1 MRHPDGWRGVVQ
13 PHRLVWRRQRQIR
26 RKTCLR
32 HRRHPTSLLIS
43 DLFTYN
49 RVAHKGLATDCLS
62 RQLEPVAIAICQG
75 ASNGTTRHWMAKMA
89 ERPRKILICSCEDT
103 IPLDGARVERACRG
117 ADVVRG
123 RQLCRAELDRV
134 RDAAAGGQ
142 PIAVACTQEA
152 PLFSEQGHETAMTFV
167 NIRET
172 AGWSKDAKTAGP
184 KIAALIAAAG
194 EVMPDVP
201 VVSLTSAGSTL
212 LYGKDERVVEAA
224 RLLKDHL
231 DVTVLVGK
239 DDAILPPSTT
249 EFPLLKGTIRTAS
262 GHLGAFKLRVD
273 NYAAP
278 APSSR
283 DRLNFAAPRDDVELQ
298 SDVLID
304 LSGGAPL
311 FSSPDLRDGYLRADP
326 RDAAAVLRTVLKARD
341 LSGTFEKPRYIAFT
355 EYLCAHSR
363 SNIVGCHRCLDL
375 CPTGAIT
382 PNGDHVAIDA
392 QICAGCGQCAAACP
406 TGAAGY
412 ALPPA
417 DSLLRKLR
425 VLLAAFLETGGVQP
439 VLLFHDA
446 DHGRPLIE
454 ALARYGDGL
463 PANVLP
469 VEVNEI
475 TQLGLETLAAAFA
488 YGATAVRFLLRAK
501 PRHDVSGV
509 NKTIAFG
516 QTIVAGLGFD
526 GPRIASIET
535 DDPEVLGQMLRAI
548 DVVGAVGRPAT
559 FVAVGKKR
567 EVLQLALRELHAA
580 APAPVDVI
588 ALPEGAPFGK
598 VDVNVDGCTLCLS
611 CVSACPTGAL
621 ADDPER
627 PMLRFTEDACVQCG
641 LCRATCPEKVITLV
655 PQIDFRAA
663 TASSHVV
670 KQEDPFLCIR
680 CGTPFGVKSTVE
692 RVAAKLEGKHWMYKD
707 SKHRLDLVKMCADCR
722 VQVTAEENFDPF
734 GAPQRPRLRTTE
746 DYLRARQEK
755 GES

>member
-1 MRHPDGWRGVVQ
+1 
-13 PHRLVWRRQRQIR
+13 
-26 RKTCLR
+26 
-32 HRRHPTSLLIS
+32 
-43 DLFTYN
+43 
-49 RVAHKGLATDCLS
+49 VAHKGLATELS
-62 RQLEPVAIAICQG
+62 VARQLEPVAIGICQG
-75 ASNGTTRHWMAKMA
+75 LSSGTTRHWMAKMA

-103 IPLDGARVERACRG
+103 IPLDGTRVERACRG

-134 RDAAAGGQ
+134 RDAAGAGQ
-142 PIAVACTQEA
+142 AIVVACTQEA
-152 PLFSEQGHETAMTFV
+152 SLLGEQGHETAMTFV

-172 AGWSKDAKTAGP
+172 AGWSKDAKAAGP
-184 KIAALIAAAG
+184 KIAALIAAAS
-194 EVMPDVP
+194 EAAPDVP
-201 VVSLTSAGSTL
+201 VVTLTSEGSTL

-231 DVTVLVGK
+231 GVTVLLSK
-239 DDAILPPSTT
+239 DDAVSPPSAT

-273 NYAAP
+273 NYATP

-355 EYLCAHSR
+355 EHLCAHSR

-375 CPTGAIT
+375 CPTGAIA

-417 DSLLRKLR
+417 DALLRKLR
-425 VLLAAFLETGGVQP
+425 LLLATFIDAGGVQP
-439 VLLFHDA
+439 ALLFHDA

-475 TQLGLETLAAAFA
+475 TQLGLETLAGAFA

-501 PRHDVSGV
+501 PRHDVSGL
-509 NKTIAFG
+509 NKTVAFG

-535 DDPEVLGQMLRAI
+535 DDPDVLGQTLRAI
-548 DVVGAVGRPAT
+548 EVVGTVRKLAT

-567 EVLQLALRELHAA
+567 EVLELALRELHAA

-598 VDVNVDGCTLCLS
+598 VDVNVEGCTLCLS

-621 ADDPER
+621 SADPDR
-627 PMLRFTEDACVQCG
+627 PMLRFTEAACVQCG

-746 DYLRARQEK
+746 DYLRARRE
-755 GES
+755 ESDS

>member
-1 MRHPDGWRGVVQ
+1 
-13 PHRLVWRRQRQIR
+13 
-26 RKTCLR
+26 
-32 HRRHPTSLLIS
+32 
-43 DLFTYN
+43 
-49 RVAHKGLATDCLS
+49 
-62 RQLEPVAIAICQG
+62 
-75 ASNGTTRHWMAKMA
+75 MA
-89 ERPRKILICSCEDT
+89 EMAEWPRKILICSCEDT
-103 IPLDGARVERACRG
+103 IPLDGARVERAGRG
-117 ADVVRG
+117 ADVLRG

-142 PIAVACTQEA
+142 AIAIACTQEA
-152 PLFSEQGHETAMTFV
+152 PLFREQGGETAMTFV

-172 AGWSKDAKTAGP
+172 AGWSKDAKAAGP

-201 VVSLTSAGSTL
+201 VVTLTSEGSAL
-212 LYGKDERVVEAA
+212 LYGSDEQVVEAA

-231 DVTVLVGK
+231 DVTVLISK
-239 DDAILPPSTT
+239 DDAISPPSAT
-249 EFPLLKGTIRTAS
+249 EFPLFKGTIRTAS
-262 GHLGAFKLRVD
+262 GHLGALKLRLD

-283 DRLNFAAPRDDVELQ
+283 DRLNFAPSCDDVELQ
-298 SDVLID
+298 CDVLID

-311 FSSPDLRDGYLRADP
+311 LSSPDLRDGYLRADP
-326 RDAAAVLRTVLKARD
+326 KDAAAVLRTVLKARE

-355 EYLCAHSR
+355 EHLCAHSR

-375 CPTGAIT
+375 CPIGAIT

-417 DSLLRKLR
+417 DALLRKLR
-425 VLLAAFLETGGVQP
+425 VLFAAFLESGGVQP

-446 DHGRPLIE
+446 DHGQPLIE

-475 TQLGLETLAAAFA
+475 TQLGLETLAGAFA
-488 YGATAVRFLLRAK
+488 YGATAVRLLLRAK
-501 PRHDVSGV
+501 PRHDVSGL

-526 GPRIASIET
+526 GPRVASIET
-535 DDPEVLGQMLRAI
+535 DDPDVLGKTLRAI
-548 DVVGAVGRPAT
+548 EVLGAVGRPAS

-567 EVLQLALRELHAA
+567 EVLQLSLRELHAA

-598 VDVNVDGCTLCLS
+598 VDVRIDGCTLCLS

-621 ADDPER
+621 SDDPER
-627 PMLRFTEDACVQCG
+627 PTLRFTEDACVQCG
-641 LCRATCPEKVITLV
+641 LCRATCPEKVITLK

-663 TASSHVV
+663 TASSHII

-722 VQVTAEENFDPF
+722 VHVTAEENFDPF

-746 DYLRARQEK
+746 DYLRARQEE
-755 GES
+755 GEG